1 MKPTSKTLRRLGIS
15 FVAEK
20 NGISEYLLKRNSL
33 KIVLAPNPSART
45 ACVVQHVNVGS
56 RHEGAGTT
64 GYAHLL
70 EHMLFKGTPTRNR
83 ENGNSYDEFVKAHGN
98 VMNATTSF
106 DRTNYF
112 AQIPVYALGTYFE
125 YEADRLRNARITDKE
140 LSSEMP
146 VVVKEFEI
154 GENDPG
160 ELAQKLTYSLAFTE
174 HSYKVDTIGA
184 RSEVMKVTAAALK
197 ERLYDVY
204 YWPNNVTL
212 IVVGG
217 DESTVLR
224 QIARAYG
231 DIPPSPRSI
240 PTPYTVE
247 PPQFGERRA
256 VIRRPGD
263 LPIVRMAFHVP
274 EADHADHYAIAALSV
289 LLGGSAASRLERALV
304 EQELAAR
311 AGAYSRATHD
321 AGLFEVVVYL
331 TPGTKP
337 ELVEKIALKQIEWF
351 KTHLVSKRQ
360 MTSLKKLNRN
370 GTLMARDHQIGFAM
384 QLSENEA
391 VADWQWGEDFDDNF
405 DKLTAQDIQRVAKQY
420 LIEDNRTVVYF
431 LPSGEAVPASH
442 DEDTPQRPEI
452 SDEVSSPT
460 FEKTV
465 LYPLGG
471 QPAAGYAQQVRKV
484 ALANGLTVLLMPTPS
499 QADSALGFSL
509 LVNAGFDRVPAEK
522 RMALHATAEM
532 LGLGSARFTKK
543 RIQELTSEMIA
554 GLHWQT
560 GRFSSA
566 LRSLVPPADMP
577 LYLDMVAD
585 GLLHP
590 TFDAEELAL
599 LKTKS
604 AADLEQAAT
613 DPDAQAGISLAQS
626 LYPAESPFCQQST
639 ETAKIRLGT
648 VSVEDLRECHKLFG
662 ARGSVLAIT
671 GKFDAESM
679 QKLVESKLGD
689 WTGGEVRS
697 TEPAPTT
704 ISAAGG
710 RKRVHLEGKDSIAIA
725 LGIPTALS
733 KKSPDYLAAQ
743 IANSALGGDT
753 MSSRLGFEI
762 RERRG
767 LTYGVYSSFTDEPV
781 AGGPWMVNM
790 STDRTQLERSIS
802 LIEKIIAC
810 FAKDGIGEKEL
821 ALEKSTLIN
830 HFAMSFDSMLRVAI
844 AICNAEYEGVGI
856 EFLDKY
862 EEALKSVTREQVNEA
877 IRRYFQVDNATIA
890 VAGTLQEAG

>member
-1 MKPTSKTLRRLGIS
+1 MKPTSRTLRRLGIS

-20 NGISEYLLKRNSL
+20 NGISEYVLKRNSL

-45 ACVVQHVNVGS
+45 ACVVQHVQVGS

-98 VMNATTSF
+98 VTNATTSF

-112 AQIPVYALGTYFE
+112 AQIPVHALGTYLE

-160 ELAQKLTYSLAFTE
+160 ELATKLIYGLAYTE
-174 HSYKVDTIGA
+174 HPYKVDTIGA

-197 ERLYDVY
+197 DRLYDVY
-204 YWPNNVTL
+204 YWPNNTTV

-224 QIARAYG
+224 QIAHAYG
-231 DIPPSPRSI
+231 DIPPSPRAI

-247 PPQFGERRA
+247 PPQFGERRG

-263 LPIVRMAFHVP
+263 LPIVRLAFHMP
-274 EADHADHYAIAALSV
+274 EADHADHYAVAALCM
-289 LLGGSAASRLERALV
+289 LLGGNSAARLERALV
-304 EQELAAR
+304 EKGLAAK
-311 AGAYSRATHD
+311 AGTGSRPTHD
-321 AGLFEVVVYL
+321 AGLFEVIAYL

-337 ELVEKIALKQIEWF
+337 EQVERIMLKQIDWF
-351 KTHLVSKRQ
+351 KNHLVSKRK
-360 MTSLKKLNRN
+360 MASLKKLNRN
-370 GTLMARDHQIGFAM
+370 GTLMARDQQVGFAM
-384 QLSENEA
+384 HLSENEA
-391 VADWQWGEDFDDNF
+391 VADWQWGEDFDNNF
-405 DKLTAQDIQRVAKQY
+405 DKVTAEDIQRVARQY
-420 LIEDNRTVVYF
+420 LTGDNRTVVYF
-431 LPSGEAVPASH
+431 LPSGEAVPPSQDDDA
-442 DEDTPQRPEI
+442 PQRPDV
-452 SDEVSSPT
+452 SDDITSPT

-484 ALANGLTVLLMPTPS
+484 ALPNGLTVLLMPTPS
-499 QADSALGFSL
+499 QAESALGFSL
-509 LVNAGFDRVPAEK
+509 LVNAGFDRVPVEK
-522 RMALHATAEM
+522 RMALQATAEM
-532 LGLGSARFTKK
+532 LGLGSKRFSKK
-543 RIQELTSEMIA
+543 RIQELMAEMLA
-554 GLHWQT
+554 GLHWQA
-560 GRFSSA
+560 GRFNST
-566 LRSLVPPADMP
+566 LGTLVPPADMP
-577 LYLDMVAD
+577 VYLDMVAD

-590 TFDAEELAL
+590 IFDAQELTL

-604 AADLEQAAT
+604 AAQLEQAAT
-613 DPDAQAGISLAQS
+613 DPETQAGVALMQS
-626 LYPAESPFCQQST
+626 LYPAENPFSRQST
-639 ETAKIRLGT
+639 ETAKTRLEAI
-648 VSVEDLRECHKLFG
+648 SAEDLRECHKLFG

-671 GKFDAESM
+671 GTFDADAM
-679 QKLVESKLGD
+679 QKLVESKLGA
-689 WTGGEVRS
+689 WSGGEVRS
-697 TEPAPTT
+697 TEPAATT

-710 RKRVHLEGKDSIAIA
+710 RRRVHIEGKDSIAIA
-725 LGIPTALS
+725 VGIPAVLS

-753 MSSRLGFEI
+753 MASRLGYEI

-767 LTYGVYSSFTDEPV
+767 LTYGVYSYFTEEPV
-781 AGGPWMVNM
+781 AGGPWMVGM

-802 LIEKIIAC
+802 LIEKIVRC
-810 FAKDGIGEKEL
+810 FLKDGIGEKEL

-830 HFAMSFDSMLRVAI
+830 RFAMSFDSMASVASAI
-844 AICNAEYEGVGI
+844 AGAEYEGVGV

-890 VAGTLQEAG
+890 VAGTLQ